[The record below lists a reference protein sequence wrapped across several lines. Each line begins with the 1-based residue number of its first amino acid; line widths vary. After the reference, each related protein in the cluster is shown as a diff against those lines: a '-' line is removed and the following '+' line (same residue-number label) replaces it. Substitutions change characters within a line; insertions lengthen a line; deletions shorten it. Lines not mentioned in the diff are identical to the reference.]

1 MEFYFGANLQALIE
15 NYPSLQDCSVDNV
28 KAIAEY
34 LQELGADVRTTV
46 HLWPAVLSSDVNEM
60 QAVVGFLQQLGVDVP
75 TVMNAV
81 PSLLCS
87 GLERV
92 KGTVA
97 YLHEL
102 RVDVRK
108 VLNQYP
114 SVLVRDGHAAE
125 AAKLPKTRQADPL
138 AWDLWLSARFPH
150 VRVAVRTGSTVLHV
164 LCVYGVPGDPELNAG
179 LWDSVLQYAARLGN
193 APFVVGGDFNFPLGE
208 LGALPPVVLGHLLTQ
223 RLVDVDAAFATGT
236 GRPLQCSYHRQG
248 VHPGTRI
255 DGVLADPRVAA
266 MVTDVAALPG
276 TGIPGHLPVVITL
289 AMERAAQRL
298 VRAVRPRP
306 VEVPKRES
314 VLRMELEERLT
325 APLQPDW
332 DRLLA
337 LQEVDALWSYWTW
350 AAEESLL
357 ALSVPTLQPEDV
369 DQAHPLPVAPM
380 ALPRG
385 RGTAALIREV
395 RQCPKQM
402 RAGGGPKTSV
412 LARIHAAQGA
422 ARSLRRQ
429 AHPPQRPA
437 DRVRGR
443 GESTSHSWCA
453 LRRRVQRLHELQMPE
468 LARFPL
474 TPQAVANAGAPV
486 PSAAALHE
494 CIEQLKRLAATQV
507 QREDRER
514 VQAWRSW
521 LQAEWGTKPG
531 AVYRWLKEEGFSPPV
546 VFIARPDGTP
556 TANVQEMD
564 ELVRAAWGPINRKY
578 AEGPEPCPDAF
589 VAKYGHLLYRVP
601 MLAKQLTG
609 PYLRRRL
616 MAMRPSAMGLDGW
629 SL

>member
-1 MEFYFGANLQALIE
+1 MRPAPQRPGGLSAPLQPTPQHLLRLLEGAPRITGVMSLSRPFTERDYAGQVVAQDDTGFQSCQALAGTSPRSRSQALTLAWRGGE
-15 NYPSLQDCSVDNV
+15 GQHQLQLRPALAVNCTGAQSWQAPTLARARVQSWQTPALTV
-28 KAIAEY
+28 AGVRSGQAPAPTCTGGC
-34 LQELGADVRTTV
+34 GADRVYRARGAAGLKTLLSGDVHPHPGPLRTAIVNTTSLRLHMDEV
-46 HLWPAVLSSDVNEM
+46 TSWDVDVILVQETKLSASGQRVLRGALRQRGWVVFWGAPLETRGRGIWDVPEGGVAVLV
-60 QAVVGFLQQLGVDVP
+60 
-75 TVMNAV
+75 
-81 PSLLCS
+81 
-87 GLERV
+87 
-92 KGTVA
+92 
-97 YLHEL
+97 H
-102 RVDVRK
+102 
-108 VLNQYP
+108 
-114 SVLVRDGHAAE
+114 DGHAAE

-138 AWDLWLSARFPH
+138 AWDLWLSARFLH

-276 TGIPGHLPVVITL
+276 TGIPGHLPVVFTL

-325 APLQPDW
+325 APPQPDW

-337 LQEVDALWSYWTW
+337 MQEVDALWSYWTW

-443 GESTSHSWCA
+443 GESTSHS
-453 LRRRVQRLHELQMPE
+453 
-468 LARFPL
+468 
-474 TPQAVANAGAPV
+474 
-486 PSAAALHE
+486 
-494 CIEQLKRLAATQV
+494 
-507 QREDRER
+507 
-514 VQAWRSW
+514 
-521 LQAEWGTKPG
+521 
-531 AVYRWLKEEGFSPPV
+531 
-546 VFIARPDGTP
+546 
-556 TANVQEMD
+556 
-564 ELVRAAWGPINRKY
+564 
-578 AEGPEPCPDAF
+578 
-589 VAKYGHLLYRVP
+589 
-601 MLAKQLTG
+601 
-609 PYLRRRL
+609 
-616 MAMRPSAMGLDGW
+616 
-629 SL
+629 